1 MTAKVLEASKFKGV
15 LRRIARFTRS
25 RDDAEEFLQSA
36 FIRLIEY
43 RSRHAVENE
52 AAFLVRTAMNIA
64 IDESRRR
71 KVRDEPD
78 APMELLIEI
87 PDDQPLQDEV
97 ILAQERLRIVS
108 DALARLSPRTRDVYL
123 MHRVDGMKYR
133 EIAAELGIT
142 VSAVEKHIAKASML
156 LTERFQLR

>member
-1 MTAKVLEASKFKGV
+1 MTTKSQDRAGLKAMVQ
-15 LRRIARFTRS
+15 RIARFTRS
-25 RDDAEEFLQSA
+25 SDDAEEFLQSA

-52 AAFLVRTAMNIA
+52 TAFLVRTAMNIA
-64 IDESRRR
+64 VDESRRR
-71 KVRDEPD
+71 RVRAEPD
-78 APMELLIEI
+78 VPMELLIEI
-87 PDDQPLQDEV
+87 SDEQPLQDEV
-97 ILAQERLRIVS
+97 IVAQERLKVVQA
-108 DALARLSPRTRDVYL
+108 ALERLSPRTREIYL

-142 VSAVEKHIAKASML
+142 MSAVEKHIAKASMF